1 MVRST
6 LANASDIA
14 AAAPPPGVPV
24 RFTSAAPPRREALLR
39 FRRRPAGSA
48 HPTPGGP
55 LKIQRFPRAG
65 ALAAATAAL
74 ALTLTACSGDAGA
87 SSDGSSSADA
97 STATSAADLG
107 GLDALIEA
115 AKAEG
120 QLNVI
125 ALPDNWANYGE
136 LIQGFEDEYGITVNS
151 ADPDVSSA
159 EEISTAENLAG
170 QDTAPDVFDLG
181 AAVALANTDLF
192 APYQVETWDDIP
204 ADNKEETGLW
214 VNDYTGLMSI
224 GYDSEAVP
232 APGSLDDLLGADY
245 RGSVAIN
252 GDPTQAGAAAAAVQL
267 AAVQSGG
274 SADDVQPGID
284 FFEKLNDAG
293 NFLPLDPTD
302 ATIASGET
310 PVVFDW
316 SYNNLAAAKAN
327 EGTREWTTTVLPGT
341 AVGSYYNQAINA
353 DAPHPAAARLW
364 QEYLYSDAAQN
375 LYLAAGAYPVRLA
388 AMVDAGTVDQE
399 ALDAVGAAPA
409 DLVQFTSEQTEAAS
423 ALLAEKWAAAI
434 Q

>member
-1 MVRST
+1 MT
-6 LANASDIA
+6 
-14 AAAPPPGVPV
+14 
-24 RFTSAAPPRREALLR
+24 T
-39 FRRRPAGSA
+39 
-48 HPTPGGP
+48 
-55 LKIQRFPRAG
+55 QRFPRAG
-65 ALAAATAAL
+65 VLAAATAAL

-87 SSDGSSSADA
+87 SSGDASVDA

-107 GLDALIEA
+107 GLDALVEA

-120 QLNVI
+120 ELNVI

-136 LIQGFEDEYGITVNS
+136 LISGFEDEYGITVIS

-159 EEISTAENLAG
+159 EEISTAQNLAG

-192 APYQVETWDDIP
+192 APYKVETWDDIP
-204 ADNKEETGLW
+204 EGNREETGLW

-224 GYDSEAVP
+224 GYDADAVP
-232 APGSLDDLLGADY
+232 APESLDDLLGADY

-252 GDPTQAGAAAAAVQL
+252 GDPTQAGAAAAAVEW
-267 AAVQSGG
+267 AALQSGG
-274 SADDVQPGID
+274 SADDVSTGVD
-284 FFEKLNDAG
+284 WFSKLADAG
-293 NFLPLDPTD
+293 NFLPTDPTP

-388 AMVDAGTVDQE
+388 AMVDAGTVDTE
-399 ALDAVGAAPA
+399 ALDAVGAAPE

-423 ALLAEKWAAAI
+423 ALLAEKWGAAI

>member
-1 MVRST
+1 
-6 LANASDIA
+6 
-14 AAAPPPGVPV
+14 
-24 RFTSAAPPRREALLR
+24 
-39 FRRRPAGSA
+39 
-48 HPTPGGP
+48 
-55 LKIQRFPRAG
+55 LKTQRLSRLG
-65 ALAAATAAL
+65 LVAAATTAF
-74 ALTLTACSGDAGA
+74 ALTLSACSGDATA
-87 SSDGSSSADA
+87 SSDGGVDA

-120 QLNVI
+120 ELNVI

-136 LIQGFEDEYGITVNS
+136 IIAGFEEEYGITVDS
-151 ADPDVSSA
+151 ADPDISSA

-181 AAVALANTDLF
+181 PAVALASTDVF
-192 APYQVETWDDIP
+192 APYKVETWDDIP
-204 ADNKEETGLW
+204 DENKEATGLW

-224 GYDSEAVP
+224 GYDPEAVP
-232 APGSLDDLLGADY
+232 EPESLEDLLGADY

-267 AAVQSGG
+267 AALQSGG

-284 FFEKLNDAG
+284 FFEELNDAG
-293 NFLPLDPTD
+293 NFLPLDPTE

-316 SYNNLAAAKAN
+316 SYNNLAAGTAN
-327 EGTREWTTTVLPGT
+327 EGTREWATTVLPDA
-341 AVGSYYNQAINA
+341 AVGSYYNQAVNA

-388 AMVDAGTVDQE
+388 AMVEAGTVDQE
-399 ALDAVGAAPA
+399 TLDAVGEAPA
-409 DLVQFTSEQTEAAS
+409 DLVQFTEEQTGAAS
-423 ALLAEKWAAAI
+423 ALLAEKWPSAI

>member
-1 MVRST
+1 MTIQRLSRTAAV
-6 LANASDIA
+6 A
-14 AAAPPPGVPV
+14 AAGTALV
-24 RFTSAAPPRREALLR
+24 FTLS
-39 FRRRPAGSA
+39 
-48 HPTPGGP
+48 
-55 LKIQRFPRAG
+55 
-65 ALAAATAAL
+65 
-74 ALTLTACSGDAGA
+74 ACSGGATA
-87 SSDGSSSADA
+87 SSDGGGADA
-97 STATSAADLG
+97 ASATSAADLG
-107 GLDALIEA
+107 GLDALVEA

-120 QLNVI
+120 ELNVI
-125 ALPDNWANYGE
+125 ALPDTWANYGE
-136 LIQGFEDEYGITVNS
+136 LISGFEDEYGITVNS

-181 AAVALANTDLF
+181 PAVALANTDVF
-192 APYQVETWDDIP
+192 APYKVESWDDIP
-204 ADNKEETGLW
+204 EGNKEESGLW

-224 GYDSEAVP
+224 GFDAAAVP
-232 APGSLDDLLGADY
+232 APTSLEDLLGADY

-267 AAVQSGG
+267 AALQSGG
-274 SADDVQPGID
+274 SADDVQAGID

-316 SYNNLAAAKAN
+316 SYNNLAAGKAN
-327 EGTREWTTTVLPGT
+327 EGTREWTTTVLPGS
-341 AVGSYYNQAINA
+341 AVGSYYNQAVNA

-388 AMVDAGTVDQE
+388 AMTEAGTVDQD
-399 ALDAVGAAPA
+399 ALDAVGAAPS
-409 DLVQFTSEQTEAAS
+409 DLVQFTEKQTEAAS
-423 ALLAEKWAAAI
+423 SLLAEKWAAAI

>member
-1 MVRST
+1 MKT
-6 LANASDIA
+6 
-14 AAAPPPGVPV
+14 
-24 RFTSAAPPRREALLR
+24 
-39 FRRRPAGSA
+39 
-48 HPTPGGP
+48 
-55 LKIQRFPRAG
+55 QRLSR
-65 ALAAATAAL
+65 LVLVAAATTAF
-74 ALTLTACSGDAGA
+74 ALTLSACSGDATA
-87 SSDGSSSADA
+87 SSDGGVDA

-115 AKAEG
+115 AEAEG
-120 QLNVI
+120 ELNVI

-136 LIQGFEDEYGITVNS
+136 IIAGFEEEYGITVNS

-181 AAVALANTDLF
+181 PAVALASTDVF
-192 APYQVETWDDIP
+192 APYKVETWDDIP
-204 ADNKEETGLW
+204 DGNKEATGLW

-224 GYDSEAVP
+224 GYDPEAVP
-232 APGSLDDLLGADY
+232 EPESLEDLLGADY

-267 AAVQSGG
+267 AALQSGG

-284 FFEKLNDAG
+284 FFEELNDAG
-293 NFLPLDPTD
+293 NFLPLDPTE

-316 SYNNLAAAKAN
+316 SYNNLAAGTAN
-327 EGTREWTTTVLPGT
+327 EGTREWATTVLPGS
-341 AVGSYYNQAINA
+341 AVGSYYNQAVNA

-388 AMVDAGTVDQE
+388 AMVEAGTVDQE
-399 ALDAVGAAPA
+399 ALDAVGEAPA
-409 DLVQFTSEQTEAAS
+409 DLVQFTEEQTGAAS
-423 ALLAEKWAAAI
+423 ALLAEKWPSAI

>member
-1 MVRST
+1 MT
-6 LANASDIA
+6 
-14 AAAPPPGVPV
+14 
-24 RFTSAAPPRREALLR
+24 T
-39 FRRRPAGSA
+39 
-48 HPTPGGP
+48 
-55 LKIQRFPRAG
+55 QRFPRAG
-65 ALAAATAAL
+65 VLAAATAAL

-87 SSDGSSSADA
+87 SSGSASGDASVDA

-107 GLDALIEA
+107 GLDALVEA

-120 QLNVI
+120 ELNVI

-136 LIQGFEDEYGITVNS
+136 LISGFEDEYGITVNS

-159 EEISTAENLAG
+159 EEISTAQNLAG

-192 APYQVETWDDIP
+192 APYKVETWDDIP
-204 ADNKEETGLW
+204 EGNREETGLW

-224 GYDSEAVP
+224 GYDAVAVP
-232 APGSLDDLLGADY
+232 APESLDDLLGADY

-267 AAVQSGG
+267 AALQSGG

-353 DAPHPAAARLW
+353 DAPNPAAARLW

-388 AMVDAGTVDQE
+388 AMVDAGTVDKE
-399 ALDAVGAAPA
+399 ALDAVGAAPE

-423 ALLAEKWAAAI
+423 ALLAEKWGAAI